1 MGPFQYLLN
10 EEVLLYGISRL
21 GVEASVEEKGRG
33 VDEWEAGSFLQ
44 EKKKKTA
51 LHLKP
56 QSWAGQ
62 R

>member
-1 MGPFQYLLN
+1 MPCVRPGMGPFQYLLN

-44 EKKKKTA
+44 EKKKKKIA
-51 LHLKP
+51 
-56 QSWAGQ
+56 
-62 R
+62 